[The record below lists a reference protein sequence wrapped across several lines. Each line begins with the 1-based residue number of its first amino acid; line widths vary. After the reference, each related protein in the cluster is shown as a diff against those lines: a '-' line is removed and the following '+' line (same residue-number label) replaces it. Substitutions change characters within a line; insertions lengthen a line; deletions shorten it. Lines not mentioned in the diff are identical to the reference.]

1 MNNEWRKFIAAIL
14 IAVMLFASIAAILFA
29 FGLFTP
35 AKPAYEFKIGV
46 NHPQEI
52 SDLMKNGT
60 VVLFFTM
67 NNCPPCDNMTPIMTD
82 LQSQFK
88 GTDVTFAA
96 FNIQGNTTS
105 EKMGRN
111 YGITVVPT
119 VMAIRGDGAVATFTG
134 VTDISSIKGAI
145 EEAQKWQSPN
155 AATQHDAFL
164 EKLLAAVKN
173 DAYSN
178 SNATI
183 KAWELTWINST
194 SARLQATE
202 RDKPSNYTWNHD
214 ITYIVFPTSQDAT
227 NYLSAINK
235 TAYSLYSTETPNG
248 TVYQKVTGY
257 APQIY
262 KQYTWNEGNPS
273 NISEFKGHVIT
284 QINNVVVVDT
294 AKVLFTS

>member
-1 MNNEWRKFIAAIL
+1 MNYEWRKFIAAIL
-14 IAVMLFASIAAILFA
+14 VAVILFASIVAILFA

-35 AKPAYEFKIGV
+35 AKPAYEFKTGV
-46 NHPQEI
+46 NHPQQI

-60 VVLFFTM
+60 VVLYFTM
-67 NNCPPCDNMTPIMTD
+67 YDCPPCDNMTPRIGD
-82 LQSQFK
+82 LQSQYK
-88 GTDVTFAA
+88 GTDVTFMT
-96 FNIQGNTTS
+96 FNISESGTS
-105 EKMGRN
+105 QKMGAS
-111 YGITVVPT
+111 YGIDTVPT
-119 VMAIRGDGAVATFTG
+119 VLVIRGDGAVATFVG
-134 VTDISSIKGAI
+134 LQDISPIKSAI
-145 EEAQKWQSPN
+145 EDAQKWQSPN

-173 DAYSN
+173 NAYSN
-178 SNATI
+178 SNASV

-214 ITYIVFPTSQDAT
+214 ITYVVFPTSQDAT
-227 NYLSAINK
+227 NYLNAMNK

-248 TVYQKVTGY
+248 TVYQNVTGY

-284 QINNVVVVDT
+284 QINNVLVVDT